1 MKRLAIKLYYPFI
14 FLSKILSRK
23 NIYKFL
29 DSEFSKIRAGAV
41 VANIGSGGKIE
52 DSLRHWAKQTGFV
65 VHSMDIDHARMPDF
79 VVDIT
84 EPNLPPNTYDVIV
97 MAEVLEHVTDP
108 QAAVKGINHLLK
120 PSGLL
125 ILTVPFIFPIHDR
138 PYDHFRYTKYG
149 LQHLFRGMNNLTIKE
164 KNSWAEAI
172 NVLVARLIMEKSVSA
187 RLASPIAVTLAIL
200 IMPLAY
206 MLGRLIKTDFMTTGY
221 LLTCNKSD

>member
-1 MKRLAIKLYYPFI
+1 L
-14 FLSKILSRK
+14 
-23 NIYKFL
+23 
-29 DSEFSKIRAGAV
+29 EFSKISLDAV
-41 VANIGSGGKIE
+41 VANIGSGGMIE
-52 DSLRHWAKQTGFV
+52 VRLRHWAKKTGFV
-65 VHSMDIDHARMPDF
+65 IHSMDIDQARMPDF

-84 EPNLPPNTYDVIV
+84 KPNLPPNTYDVIV

-138 PYDHFRYTKYG
+138 PYDYFRYTKYG
-149 LQHLFRGMNNLTIKE
+149 LQLLFRGMSNLTIKE

-172 NVLVARLIMEKSVSA
+172 NVLLARLIMEKSVSA